1 MAFGKKPSRDGRTR
15 EPSKARI
22 SGNPIAHLFQMGGE
36 VMFAD
41 GGEAKTDI
49 GAADPEYTTIYP
61 GSEYSTLS
69 NYFGTL
75 WRPFLRREVLKEEET
90 SEVAEAYPRINP
102 ETGMPETMHTIET
115 IPGEYGPI
123 ELSDWPT
130 SMEIIHFGIENWLK
144 AKAFLSTPEGRE
156 QALAIAQ
163 QLPGQAIEGAQD
175 YMTQQVG
182 MADRGYQETYDPE
195 TGEIKDFNIP
205 LIAAE
210 IMAGGLSR
218 PAVQLADNEF
228 LAGMAVRPKRAVV
241 RPTSTFPEEARYN
254 RTGEIIDDEPENIR
268 EYQALLVAGLINHG
282 VDEKLASEVGAKA
295 NKYFMTELGTADDRL
310 RQRMLQ
316 GDIEPE
322 VYRDES
328 YSFLGR
334 NNPRNPFGV
343 AGSALNFDTINDPL
357 QYILAEGIYSPE
369 YDEARIEFEE
379 AYDRATGVERTI
391 TGDPLSLDDPSEVP
405 ALVSEAAQMLSE
417 GVPPS
422 LIRNTEGAYGDTP
435 LALYPD
441 QVRTVEEIKT
451 LIAQGFYNSPDAWD
465 KMPKYLRRAYEQGE
479 MVYEVDPTQ
488 FSYGLEFLNPQ
499 ELAPKLRGLSDEQ
512 LKGGAFPDL
521 VVDAQASIIPPVV
534 QQTRLARTLN
544 AQGSKMTASL
554 RNDLVPTELKTE
566 VGVTPVYETPNRA
579 WYSLDTDGAVELE
592 GGLMNHSVAG
602 YSSKSDAYSYGPTQK
617 EEFADGS
624 IRVFSLREKDGQPR
638 VTTDI
643 RYPPPDERNKRLNER
658 FEGVGLRVRVP
669 LREGPEVLDAYGYD
683 NATVSDEYLEELFAL
698 WKDLGV
704 SPNRA
709 MPDGVQGSGEQ
720 YQMYLEYDQVFN
732 FRDAVDHIDSGLTKR
747 IDPETGEAFIPNPD
761 DDGFAEGGIVSL
773 VNGGDP
779 NKHRRNQQRGNN

>member
-1 MAFGKKPSRDGRTR
+1 MAFGKKPCCDGCTR

-22 SGNPIAHLFQMGGE
+22 SGNPIAHLFHMGGE

-41 GGEAKTDI
+41 GGEARTDI

-69 NYFGTL
+69 NYFGML
-75 WRPFLRREVLKEEET
+75 WRPFLRREVLTPEKT
-90 SEVAEAYPRINP
+90 SEVAEAYPRINL
-102 ETGMPETMHTIET
+102 ETGMPETMHTIQT
-115 IPGEYGPI
+115 FPGEYGPI

-130 SMEIIHFGIENWLK
+130 SMDIMTFGIENYLK

-156 QALAIAQ
+156 QALDIAQ
-163 QLPGQAIEGAQD
+163 QLPQQAIEGAKG

-228 LAGMAVRPKRAVV
+228 LAGMAVRPKQAVV
-241 RPTSTFPEEARYN
+241 RPPSTFPKEARLY
-254 RTGEIIDDEPENIR
+254 EPDEPANIR
-268 EYQALLVAGLINHG
+268 EYQAFLVAGLINHG

-316 GDIEPE
+316 GDIEPQ
-322 VYRDES
+322 VW
-328 YSFLGR
+328 
-334 NNPRNPFGV
+334 
-343 AGSALNFDTINDPL
+343 AGDDSKWSRGIFDRINKPL
-357 QYILAEGIYSPE
+357 I
-369 YDEARIEFEE
+369 EARRGNAEARRKFEI
-379 AYDRATGVERTI
+379 AYDSATGVQRTI
-391 TGDPLSLDDPSEVP
+391 VGDDLSPHSSDIPAAVSEADQMLQEGVPSDLITNTLGGFRNKPLSLYPQQTYTM
-405 ALVSEAAQMLSE
+405 AEAREQWP
-417 GVPPS
+417 GW
-422 LIRNTEGAYGDTP
+422 
-435 LALYPD
+435 
-441 QVRTVEEIKT
+441 
-451 LIAQGFYNSPDAWD
+451 WD
-465 KMPKYLRRAYEQGE
+465 GMPEYLRRAYEQEE
-479 MVYEVDPTQ
+479 MVYEIDPDH

-521 VVDAQASIIPPVV
+521 VVDAQTSIAPPAV
-534 QQTRLARTLN
+534 QQTQLARTLN
-544 AQGSKMTASL
+544 SFSSKVTAEE
-554 RNDLVPTELKTE
+554 RNARVPTEFKTE
-566 VGVTPVYETPNRA
+566 VGVTQVYETPNRT

-592 GGLMNHSVAG
+592 GGLMNHSIAG
-602 YSSKSDAYSYGPTQK
+602 YSSKGDTYSYTPGQK
-617 EEFADGS
+617 GQFADGS
-624 IRVFSLREKDGQPR
+624 IRVFSLRDKDGQPR
-638 VTTDI
+638 ITTDI
-643 RYPPPDERNKRLNER
+643 HFPILQELPRSDWRSTR
-658 FEGVGLRVRVP
+658 
-669 LREGPEVLDAYGYD
+669 REYLMSGPRVLDAYGYN
-683 NATVSDEYLEELFAL
+683 NANVSDEYLEELFAL
-698 WKDLGV
+698 WKELGV
-704 SPNRA
+704 GPTSA

>member
-156 QALAIAQ
+156 QALDIAQ
-163 QLPGQAIEGAQD
+163 QLPQQAIEGAKG

-205 LIAAE
+205 QIAAE
-210 IMAGGLSR
+210 IMATSLLR

-228 LAGMAVRPKRAVV
+228 LAGMAVRPKQAVM
-241 RPTSTFPEEARYN
+241 RPASTYPEKSRLYEP
-254 RTGEIIDDEPENIR
+254 DEPENIR
-268 EYQALLVAGLINHG
+268 EYRAMLVAGLINHG

-316 GDIEPE
+316 GDIEPQIW
-322 VYRDES
+322 
-328 YSFLGR
+328 
-334 NNPRNPFGV
+334 
-343 AGSALNFDTINDPL
+343 AGDDSKWSRGIFDTINKPL
-357 QYILAEGIYSPE
+357 IEARRGNA
-369 YDEARIEFEE
+369 EARIEFEE
-379 AYDRATGVERTI
+379 AYDSATGVQRTI
-391 TGDPLSLDDPSEVP
+391 VGDDLPIFFSAIPAAVSEVDKMLQEGVPRDLITNTLGGEFDDPLSLYPQETYTR
-405 ALVSEAAQMLSE
+405 AEAREQWP
-417 GVPPS
+417 G
-422 LIRNTEGAYGDTP
+422 
-435 LALYPD
+435 
-441 QVRTVEEIKT
+441 
-451 LIAQGFYNSPDAWD
+451 AWD
-465 KMPKYLRRAYEQGE
+465 EMPEYLRRAYEQEE
-479 MVYEVDPTQ
+479 MVYEIDPDH
-488 FSYGLEFLNPQ
+488 FYKGLGFLNPQ

-521 VVDAQASIIPPVV
+521 VVDAQTSIMAPVV
-534 QQTRLARTLN
+534 QQAQLARTLN
-544 AQGSKMTASL
+544 SLTSKVTAEE
-554 RNDLVPTELKTE
+554 RNALVPTELKTE

-592 GGLMNHSVAG
+592 GGLMKHSIGG
-602 YSSKSDAYSYGPTQK
+602 YSSKSDAYAYTPGQK
-617 EEFADGS
+617 GEFADGS
-624 IRVFSLREKDGQPR
+624 TRVFSLREQDGQPR
-638 VTTDI
+638 ITTDI
-643 RYPPPDERNKRLNER
+643 HFPILGPPRYI
-658 FEGVGLRVRVP
+658 GGS
-669 LREGPEVLDAYGYD
+669 GPRVLDAYGYD
-683 NATVSDEYLEELFAL
+683 NANVSDEYLEELFAL
-698 WKDLGV
+698 WKELGV
-704 SPNRA
+704 GPTSA

-747 IDPETGEAFIPNPD
+747 IDPETGEAFIPSPED
-761 DDGFAEGGIVSL
+761 DPHGGFAEGGIVSL

-779 NKHRRNQQRGNN
+779 NKQRHNRRRGNN

>member
-1 MAFGKKPSRDGRTR
+1 
-15 EPSKARI
+15 
-22 SGNPIAHLFQMGGE
+22 
-36 VMFAD
+36 
-41 GGEAKTDI
+41 
-49 GAADPEYTTIYP
+49 
-61 GSEYSTLS
+61 
-69 NYFGTL
+69 
-75 WRPFLRREVLKEEET
+75 
-90 SEVAEAYPRINP
+90 
-102 ETGMPETMHTIET
+102 
-115 IPGEYGPI
+115 
-123 ELSDWPT
+123 
-130 SMEIIHFGIENWLK
+130 
-144 AKAFLSTPEGRE
+144 
-156 QALAIAQ
+156 
-163 QLPGQAIEGAQD
+163 
-175 YMTQQVG
+175 
-182 MADRGYQETYDPE
+182 
-195 TGEIKDFNIP
+195 
-205 LIAAE
+205 
-210 IMAGGLSR
+210 
-218 PAVQLADNEF
+218 
-228 LAGMAVRPKRAVV
+228 
-241 RPTSTFPEEARYN
+241 
-254 RTGEIIDDEPENIR
+254 
-268 EYQALLVAGLINHG
+268 
-282 VDEKLASEVGAKA
+282 
-295 NKYFMTELGTADDRL
+295 
-310 RQRMLQ
+310 
-316 GDIEPE
+316 
-322 VYRDES
+322 
-328 YSFLGR
+328 
-334 NNPRNPFGV
+334 
-343 AGSALNFDTINDPL
+343 
-357 QYILAEGIYSPE
+357 
-369 YDEARIEFEE
+369 
-379 AYDRATGVERTI
+379 
-391 TGDPLSLDDPSEVP
+391 
-405 ALVSEAAQMLSE
+405 MLSE

-441 QVRTVEEIKT
+441 QVRTVDEIQT

-479 MVYEVDPTQ
+479 MVYEVDPAQ

-683 NATVSDEYLEELFAL
+683 NANVSDEYLEELFAL

-732 FRDAVDHIDSGLTKR
+732 FTDAVDHIDSGLTKR
-747 IDPETGEAFIPNPD
+747 IDPETGAAFIPNPD

-779 NKHRRNQQRGNN
+779 NKPRRNQQRGNN

>member
-1 MAFGKKPSRDGRTR
+1 
-15 EPSKARI
+15 
-22 SGNPIAHLFQMGGE
+22 
-36 VMFAD
+36 
-41 GGEAKTDI
+41 
-49 GAADPEYTTIYP
+49 
-61 GSEYSTLS
+61 
-69 NYFGTL
+69 
-75 WRPFLRREVLKEEET
+75 
-90 SEVAEAYPRINP
+90 
-102 ETGMPETMHTIET
+102 
-115 IPGEYGPI
+115 
-123 ELSDWPT
+123 
-130 SMEIIHFGIENWLK
+130 
-144 AKAFLSTPEGRE
+144 
-156 QALAIAQ
+156 
-163 QLPGQAIEGAQD
+163 
-175 YMTQQVG
+175 
-182 MADRGYQETYDPE
+182 
-195 TGEIKDFNIP
+195 
-205 LIAAE
+205 
-210 IMAGGLSR
+210 
-218 PAVQLADNEF
+218 
-228 LAGMAVRPKRAVV
+228 MAVRPKRAVV
-241 RPTSTFPEEARYN
+241 RPTSTFPEEIRYGSGP
-254 RTGEIIDDEPENIR
+254 GEIVDTEAANIR
-268 EYQALLVAGLINHG
+268 EYQALLIDDLIQLG

-295 NKYFMTELGTADDRL
+295 NKYFMTELGTAGDRL

-322 VYRDES
+322 VYRPES
-328 YSFLGR
+328 YGFEVRGHLGR

-343 AGSALNFDTINDPL
+343 SGSALNFDTINDPL
-357 QYILAEGIYSPE
+357 QYILGNRLWEGIDSPK

-391 TGDPLSLDDPSEVP
+391 VGDPLSLDDPSEVP

-422 LIRNTEGAYGDTP
+422 LIRNTFPEVAG

-441 QVRTVEEIKT
+441 QVRTVDEIQT

-465 KMPKYLRRAYEQGE
+465 EMPKYLRRAYEQGE

-521 VVDAQASIIPPVV
+521 VVDAQRATIPLDV
-534 QQTRLARTLN
+534 QQTQLARTLN
-544 AQGSKMTASL
+544 SLSSKVTAEE
-554 RNDLVPTELKTE
+554 RNARVPTELKTE

-592 GGLMNHSVAG
+592 GGLMNHSIAG
-602 YSSKSDAYSYGPTQK
+602 YSSKSDHHSYTPGK
-617 EEFADGS
+617 KKDFAEGN

-638 VTTDI
+638 ITTDV
-643 RYPPPDERNKRLNER
+643 DFSMLELLN
-658 FEGVGLRVRVP
+658 GT
-669 LREGPEVLDAYGYD
+669 GPRVLDAYGY
-683 NATVSDEYLEELFAL
+683 NNVNVSDEYLEELFAL

-704 SPNRA
+704 GPTSA

-732 FRDAVDHIDSGLTKR
+732 FTDAVDYIDSGLTKR

-773 VNGGDP
+773 VKGGDP